1 MDSPD
6 YRARI
11 AEAERRERAV
21 AGSIVDAVV
30 GADAAALSRAIREAD
45 LYGGVTRAIRML
57 GRLPSVSSASRDVCL
72 ALWRLEGDRL
82 REAAG
87 DDIALVRALR
97 VVLPPY
103 EGPGERLWRGEWAL
117 NHRHRTFG
125 LSWTSHRDTA
135 EAFAEGHRDEAIGGT
150 VLLEAEVA
158 ADAIICVLAVTGRT
172 DGALEYLVDRRQL
185 DDVRA
190 VGWFRPARR

>member
-1 MDSPD
+1 MTAAPDSPD

-45 LYGGVTRAIRML
+45 AHGGVPRAIRML
-57 GRLPSVSSASRDVCL
+57 GRLPSVSSASREVCL

-82 REAAG
+82 RREAG

-103 EGPGERLWRGEWAL
+103 EGPGLRLWRGEWAL
-117 NHRHRTFG
+117 NQRHRTFG
-125 LSWTSHRDTA
+125 LSWTSHRETA
-135 EAFAEGHRDEAIGGT
+135 QAFAEGHKDEAIGGM
-150 VLLEAEVA
+150 VLLEAEV
-158 ADAIICVLAVTGRT
+158 CPL
-172 DGALEYLVDRRQL
+172 LEYLVDRRQL

-190 VGWFRPARR
+190 VEWFRPPRR